1 MRSQIRLL
9 FRLQVTVLGE
19 VSREHLTFAIR
30 LVSRI
35 FRHCSENKNWISGHA
50 PVQERALRILQGK
63 ARDVAAGMRRSATLQ
78 NLSANARE
86 NVDKCATFLLNYR
99 PYLQYNLYLEQGYPI
114 ASGVIEGA
122 CRHLNQ

>member
-1 MRSQIRLL
+1 
-9 FRLQVTVLGE
+9 
-19 VSREHLTFAIR
+19 
-30 LVSRI
+30 
-35 FRHCSENKNWISGHA
+35 
-50 PVQERALRILQGK
+50 
-63 ARDVAAGMRRSATLQ
+63 MRRSATLQ